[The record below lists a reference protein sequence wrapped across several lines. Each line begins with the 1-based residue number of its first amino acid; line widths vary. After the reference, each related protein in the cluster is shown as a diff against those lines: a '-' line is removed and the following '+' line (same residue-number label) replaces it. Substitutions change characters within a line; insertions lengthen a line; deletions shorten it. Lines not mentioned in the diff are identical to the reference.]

1 MATKRR
7 APEREPIATPGPAG
21 PFVRETKLQ
30 PPRWR
35 TSSVRRPRL
44 TGLLRASR
52 PALTLIVAPPGFG
65 KTSLLA
71 DWAGVDGRSFAWV
84 TVEPEDNDQ
93 AVLWSSIGT
102 ALGMALG
109 GDDEVVNRLVASA
122 RDPDPAAAV
131 VRVLGSR
138 SDDVVLVL
146 DDAFRLHGDDAHHA
160 LTRFAEL
167 APRTVQL
174 VISTRSDP
182 PLPVARLRA
191 TGELLELRAG
201 DLAFTPE
208 ETTELLVDRLSL
220 DLDPA
225 EIEILHDR
233 TEGWPAGLY
242 LAYLSLQSTPDR
254 RAFVETFGASNRH
267 VLDYL
272 MEQVLDALGRETL
285 DFMLATSVVDTVC
298 GPLADALTDGSD
310 SAARLAEIERA
321 NVFITPLD
329 ERREW
334 YRYHGLLAELLRIEL
349 RRRAPERIPELHAR
363 AAQWFADRHDMDRA
377 VRHAIAA
384 GDTEQAARWIAGSYL
399 QLLEAGRILT
409 VDGWLDAIGP
419 EVVAAD
425 QRLAI
430 VRAWTSHF
438 LGRHADGDAALGA
451 ALRAPAVQPMPD
463 GTGSIEASAALI
475 GAAFPG
481 NDAGRMLACAERAFE
496 LEAAR
501 ESPWRVTVHVL
512 LGFGLVRKGSFDEAR
527 GPLRLGADLALANEM
542 WMDAVGASALLARI
556 SLETGE
562 VARAEQLGRA
572 AVALTDEHG
581 LGSTATGAYARAT
594 LGTILVRRGHPA
606 EGGELLAGALPFA
619 RAVGEPLFVAEVLI
633 GLAQARRMLGRPDE
647 AAASLREAD
656 AIIDASR
663 DPGHLPVL
671 RHAATPV
678 PLVPRTASLSRREV
692 EVLQALATGATKRQA
707 ASRLFVSFNTVHTQL
722 RSIYRKLDVHSLPAA
737 LDRARELHLI
747 D

>member
-1 MATKRR
+1 MVQA
-7 APEREPIATPGPAG
+7 
-21 PFVRETKLQ
+21 TKLQ
-30 PPRWR
+30 PPPWR

-44 TGLLRASR
+44 TGLLRARR

-71 DWAGVDGRSFAWV
+71 DWAGIDGRSFAWV

-93 AVLWSSIGT
+93 AMLWSSIGV
-102 ALGMALG
+102 ALGIALG
-109 GDDEVVNRLVASA
+109 DDGELVDRLVASA

-131 VRVLGSR
+131 ARILESLP
-138 SDDVVLVL
+138 DEVVLVL
-146 DDAFRLHGDDAHHA
+146 DDAFRLRSDDAHHA

-174 VISTRSDP
+174 VLSTRTDP

-191 TGELLELRAG
+191 TGELLELRAA
-201 DLAFTPE
+201 DLAFTRE
-208 ETTELLVDRLSL
+208 ETAELLVDRLTL

-225 EIEILHDR
+225 AVDVLHER

-242 LAYLSLQSTPDR
+242 LAYLSMRPTTDR
-254 RAFVETFGASNRH
+254 HAFVETFGASNRH

-272 MEQVLDALGRETL
+272 MEQVLDTLDPETL

-298 GPLADALTDGSD
+298 GPLADVLTDGTE

-349 RRRAPERIPELHAR
+349 RRRDPERVPELHRR
-363 AAQWFADRHDMDRA
+363 AAQWFADRRDMDRA

-399 QLLEAGRILT
+399 QLLEEGRIVT
-409 VDGWLDAIGP
+409 VDGWLDAMGP
-419 EVVAAD
+419 ETVAAD

-430 VRAWTSHF
+430 VQAWTSHF
-438 LGRHADGDAALGA
+438 LGRHADGDAALA
-451 ALRAPAVQPMPD
+451 AAIRAPAVQPMPD

-496 LEAAR
+496 LEADR
-501 ESPWRVTVHVL
+501 KSPWRVTVHVL
-512 LGFGLVRKGSFDEAR
+512 LGFGLVRMGSFEEAR
-527 GPLRLGADLALANEM
+527 GPLHLGADLARANEM
-542 WMDAVGASALLARI
+542 WMDAVGAGSLLARI

-562 VARAEQLGRA
+562 APRAEQLARA
-572 AVALTDEHG
+572 AVSLAEEHG
-581 LGSTATGAYARAT
+581 LGSTTTGAYARAT
-594 LGTILVRRGHPA
+594 LGTILVRRGHAA
-606 EGGELLAGALPFA
+606 EGGELLAGALPSA
-619 RAVGEPLFVAEVLI
+619 RAIGEPLFMAEALI
-633 GLAQARRMLGRPDE
+633 GLAQARRMLGRSEE
-647 AAASLREAD
+647 AAAFLREAD

-663 DPGHLPVL
+663 DPGYLPAL
-671 RHAATPV
+671 RQTATPV
-678 PLVPRTASLSRREV
+678 PVVPRSARLSRREV
-692 EVLQALATGATKRQA
+692 EVLQVLAAGASKRQA
-707 ASRLFVSFNTVHTQL
+707 AARLYVSFNTVHTQL

-737 LDRARELHLI
+737 ISRARELDRI
-747 D
+747 E

>member
-1 MATKRR
+1 VATRR
-7 APEREPIATPGPAG
+7 PDPGPRIPSGRAG
-21 PFVRETKLQ
+21 PIVQATKLQ

-35 TSSVRRPRL
+35 TSLVRRPRL

-71 DWAGVDGRSFAWV
+71 DWADVDERAFAWV
-84 TVEPEDNDQ
+84 TVEPEDKDQ
-93 AVLWSSIGT
+93 AVLWPSIGT
-102 ALGMALG
+102 ALGIALG
-109 GDDEVVNRLVASA
+109 GDGEIVDRLVASA
-122 RDPDPAAAV
+122 RHPDPAAAV
-131 VRVLGSR
+131 ARTLESIP
-138 SDDVVLVL
+138 DELVLVL
-146 DDAFRLHGDDAHHA
+146 DDAFRLRSEDAHHA

-174 VISTRSDP
+174 VISTRTEP

-191 TGELLELRAG
+191 TGELLELRTA
-201 DLAFTPE
+201 DLAFTRE
-208 ETTELLVDRLSL
+208 ETIELLDDRLAL
-220 DLDPA
+220 NLDPA
-225 EIEILHDR
+225 AIDILHER

-242 LAYLSLQSTPDR
+242 LAYLSMRSTADQG
-254 RAFVETFGASNRH
+254 AFVTSFGASNRH

-272 MEQVLDALGRETL
+272 MEQVLDALDAETL
-285 DFMLATSVVDTVC
+285 AFMLATSVVDTVC
-298 GPLADALTDGSD
+298 GSLADALTGGTD
-310 SAARLAEIERA
+310 SATRLAEIERA

-349 RRRAPERIPELHAR
+349 RRRSPERVPELHRR
-363 AAQWFADRHDMDRA
+363 AAQWFADRRDMDRA

-384 GDTEQAARWIAGSYL
+384 GDSEQAARWIAGSYL
-399 QLLEAGRILT
+399 QLLEEGRIVT
-409 VDGWLDAIGP
+409 VDGWLDAMGP

-425 QRLAI
+425 QRLAV

-438 LGRHADGDAALGA
+438 LGRHADGDAALTA
-451 ALRAPAVQPMPD
+451 AIRAPAVQPMPD

-501 ESPWRVTVHVL
+501 DSPWRITVHVL

-527 GPLRLGADLALANEM
+527 APLSIGVDLALANEM
-542 WMDAVGASALLARI
+542 WMDAVGARALLARI

-562 VARAEQLGRA
+562 TGRAEQLARA
-572 AVALTDEHG
+572 AVALAEEHD

-594 LGTILVRRGHPA
+594 LGTILVRRGHA
-606 EGGELLAGALPFA
+606 TEAGELLAGALPSA
-619 RAVGEPLFVAEVLI
+619 RAIGEPLFVAEALI
-633 GLAQARRMLGRPDE
+633 GLAQARRMLGRSDE
-647 AAASLREAD
+647 ATAFLREAD

-663 DPGHLPVL
+663 DPGYLTAL
-671 RHAATPV
+671 RSAATPV
-678 PLVPRTASLSRREV
+678 PAVPRTATLSRREV
-692 EVLQALATGATKRQA
+692 EVLQVLATGASKRQA
-707 ASRLFVSFNTVHTQL
+707 AARLFVSFNTIHTQL

-737 LDRARELHLI
+737 ISQARELNLI